1 MADPAP
7 ALSAA
12 RREPLDDLAPIIVRN
27 RLAIAASGPASRFV
41 LRGPEAIAG
50 TVLAAVGHAAP
61 GDLNRATLGGAWSA
75 LRLGP
80 DEWLLVGPDG
90 ESLPVLEPG
99 PCSLVDV
106 GHRNVGL
113 TVSGTLAAEVLSS
126 GVMLDLDIEGFP
138 VGMATR
144 TLFTKAEIV
153 LWRRAPDLF
162 YIEVWRSFAVYL
174 RALLAEAARE
184 YSKIDRA

>member
-1 MADPAP
+1 MAEPAP

-12 RREPLDDLAPIIVRN
+12 RREPFDDLPPIIVRN

-41 LRGPEAIAG
+41 LRGPAAGAEA
-50 TVLAAVGHAAP
+50 VHAALELSYP
-61 GDLNRATLGGAWSA
+61 ADLNRATLGAAWSA

-80 DEWLLVGPDG
+80 DEWLLIGPDG

-99 PCSLVDV
+99 LCSLVDV

-126 GVMLDLDIEGFP
+126 GVMLDLDIEAFP
-138 VGMATR
+138 
-144 TLFTKAEIV
+144 
-153 LWRRAPDLF
+153 
-162 YIEVWRSFAVYL
+162 
-174 RALLAEAARE
+174 
-184 YSKIDRA
+184 